1 MEASERLSAKETNGQ
16 LNRIKTRNWT
26 MKRSLLVGLLAPVV
40 LAGSINAA
48 SDMFLKLD
56 GIKGESSD
64 SVHPETIEIESFSWG
79 TSNTNTAAGG
89 GQGKASF
96 SDIHFVTKLSK
107 ASPRLLSA
115 CAGGTNI
122 LSATLYARNPASTN
136 QEYYQITLENIQIS
150 SLKQTGQSAASTNST
165 DRPTEQVSFAF
176 SKITMSYTGD
186 DGTVTT
192 GTAVK
197 PSTP

>member
-1 MEASERLSAKETNGQ
+1 
-16 LNRIKTRNWT
+16 
-26 MKRSLLVGLLAPVV
+26 MKRSLLIGLLAPVV
-40 LAGSINAA
+40 LVGSINAA

-89 GQGKASF
+89 GSQGKASF
-96 SDIHFVTKLSK
+96 SDIRLVTKLSK
-107 ASPRLLSA
+107 ASPRLLTA
-115 CAGGTNI
+115 CVGGTNI
-122 LSATLYARNPASTN
+122 LSATLYARNSAATN

-150 SLKQTGQSAASTNST
+150 SLKQTGQRAGSTNSD
-165 DRPTEQVSFAF
+165 DRPVEEIAFYF
-176 SKITMSYTGD
+176 SKITMSHTAD

-192 GTAVK
+192 GTAVR